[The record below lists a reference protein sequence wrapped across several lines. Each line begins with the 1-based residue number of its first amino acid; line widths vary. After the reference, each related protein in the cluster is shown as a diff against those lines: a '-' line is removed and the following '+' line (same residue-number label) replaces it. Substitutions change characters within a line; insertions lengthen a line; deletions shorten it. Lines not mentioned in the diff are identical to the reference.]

1 MHELDPEQAPH
12 KITVLTK
19 PRSRLLAKNVPAA
32 VSNESVPVDSLVS
45 STAEVQA
52 PSISTAA
59 VITKKAAPKIVIRPT
74 KIQAENEK
82 VSSDVKPKT
91 VIHQAVSQ
99 TNDAATLA
107 KIDTSGYLLPTT
119 KAPGRRGRK
128 PTEFHPETD
137 ELAALNAVER
147 SELKAVS
154 RAKDRQSKLKETK
167 ENTLLGNAFSADGDA
182 NEEDLERRRQK
193 IKALI
198 NFGKERGFL
207 THAEINDH
215 LPENIVE
222 PEAIEGIINT
232 FKDMGIAIYDQAPD
246 VETLLLSDNVVTVS
260 SDDETEAAVASALST
275 VDADFGRTT
284 DPVRM
289 YMRRMGSAKL
299 LTREGEIE
307 IAKRIESG
315 LKDMIEAISG
325 CPATISEILAEAE
338 KIANN
343 KMKVNDFVDGLVDLP
358 ASDDHAVSAI
368 ADSDADDEEESSDD
382 IGAANLSVQ
391 QLQQL
396 NKNALEKFSVISA
409 AFDAMRKA
417 WEQDGY
423 QSAAYR
429 DAQTV
434 IFDVL
439 SGIRFTAKATAKL
452 CDSVRSHAD
461 QLREIEKTILDIVVN
476 NCGMPRAH
484 FIDVFPGNETNLN
497 WIDDEIVAG
506 RAWSANL
513 ERYALQVK
521 EAQQNLIALQNR
533 VALPL
538 AHLRNIDRKMKAGEM
553 RARRAKHEMTEA
565 NLRLVIS
572 IAKKYVNRGLQF
584 LDLIQEGNIGLMK
597 AVDKFE
603 YRRGFKFSTYATWWI
618 RQAISRA
625 ISDMGRTIRVPVH
638 MMETINKMNR
648 ISRQIKQETGADP
661 QPAML
666 AARMGLSEVKIREI
680 MKIAKEPISLQMP
693 IGEDGDAQ
701 LGDILEDSHTLTPE
715 DAAIQASMR
724 TAISDIFDS
733 LTPREAKVLRM
744 RYGVEM
750 SRDHTLEEV
759 GKQFNA
765 SRESIRKI
773 EEKAMNKLRDPAH
786 ADKLKS
792 FLKVA

>member
-1 MHELDPEQAPH
+1 VTTKAEAKAVRASTRKTK
-12 KITVLTK
+12 KIDRTT
-19 PRSRLLAKNVPAA
+19 AY
-32 VSNESVPVDSLVS
+32 VDTSHTHS
-45 STAEVQA
+45 S
-52 PSISTAA
+52 
-59 VITKKAAPKIVIRPT
+59 VITKTTEAVVLAA
-74 KIQAENEK
+74 
-82 VSSDVKPKT
+82 
-91 VIHQAVSQ
+91 
-99 TNDAATLA
+99 
-107 KIDTSGYLLPTT
+107 IDTSGYAMPTT
-119 KAPGRRGRK
+119 KVAGRRGRK
-128 PTEFHPETD
+128 PLEFQPEND
-137 ELAALNAVER
+137 EVAALNAVEQ
-147 SELKAVS
+147 SELNAINHAREQDSKITTKI
-154 RAKDRQSKLKETK
+154 RPKDPSSLGRDASVEARECRHEKLKV
-167 ENTLLGNAFSADGDA
+167 LM
-182 NEEDLERRRQK
+182 
-193 IKALI
+193 AL
-198 NFGKERGFL
+198 GKERGFL
-207 THAEINDH
+207 TQAELIDY
-215 LPENIVE
+215 LPENIVD
-222 PEAIEGIINT
+222 PDAIEGIIASLIE
-232 FKDMGIAIYDQAPD
+232 MGVAVYEQTPD
-246 VETLLLSDNVVTVS
+246 VEMLLMPGNVTAAATEDE
-260 SDDETEAAVASALST
+260 DDAALELALST

-284 DPVRM
+284 DPMRM
-289 YMRRMGSAKL
+289 YMRRMGSVKL

-315 LKDMIEAISG
+315 LKDMIEAISA
-325 CPATISEILAEAE
+325 CPATISEILDAAE
-338 KIANN
+338 KIAHNE
-343 KMKVNDFVDGLVDLP
+343 MKVNDFVDGLVDLS
-358 ASDDHAVSAI
+358 ASDDHAVSVL
-368 ADSDADDEEESSDD
+368 ADSDADDEEESNNNNV
-382 IGAANLSVQ
+382 GAADLSVQ
-391 QLQQL
+391 QLQKL
-396 NKNALEKFSVISA
+396 KKNALEKFSVISA

-417 WEQDGY
+417 CEQDGY

-429 DAQTV
+429 EAQTV

-439 SGIRFTAKATAKL
+439 SGIRFTAKATVKL

-461 QLREIEKTILDIVVN
+461 QLREIEKIILDIAVN
-476 NCGMPRAH
+476 NCGMPRTY

-497 WIDDEIVAG
+497 WIDAEIVAE

-513 ERYALQVK
+513 ERYAPQVK
-521 EAQQNLIALQNR
+521 EAQKNLIALQNR

-538 AHLRNIDRKMKAGEM
+538 AHLRNMDRKMKAGEM
-553 RARRAKHEMTEA
+553 RARHAKHEMTEA
-565 NLRLVIS
+565 NLRLVVS

-648 ISRQIKQETGADP
+648 ISRQIKQETGAEP

-666 AARMGLSEVKIREI
+666 AARMGLPEVKIRDI

-701 LGDILEDSHTLTPE
+701 LGDIIEDSHALTPE
-715 DAAIQASMR
+715 DAAIQTSMR
-724 TAISDIFDS
+724 TAISDMFDS

>member
-1 MHELDPEQAPH
+1 MRCIQNIFLTALEFALEFSGFHLISIEQNRTISRFFH
-12 KITVLTK
+12 SFIFLYFFTVVTTK
-19 PRSRLLAKNVPAA
+19 AEAKA
-32 VSNESVPVDSLVS
+32 VRA
-45 STAEVQA
+45 STRK
-52 PSISTAA
+52 T
-59 VITKKAAPKIVIRPT
+59 T
-74 KIQAENEK
+74 KIDRTPTHANTSHT
-82 VSSDVKPKT
+82 SSSVIVKT
-91 VIHQAVSQ
+91 
-99 TNDAATLA
+99 TEAAALA
-107 KIDTSGYLLPTT
+107 AIDTSGYAMPTV
-119 KAPGRRGRK
+119 KVAGRRGRK
-128 PTEFHPETD
+128 PLEFQPEND
-137 ELAALNAVER
+137 EVAALNAVEQ
-147 SELKAVS
+147 SELSAINHACEQDSKATTKIRS
-154 RAKDRQSKLKETK
+154 KDASSLGRDASGEAHERRHEKLK
-167 ENTLLGNAFSADGDA
+167 
-182 NEEDLERRRQK
+182 
-193 IKALI
+193 ALMAL
-198 NFGKERGFL
+198 GKERGFL
-207 THAEINDH
+207 TQAEVIDH
-215 LPENIVE
+215 LPENIVD
-222 PEAIEGIINT
+222 PEAIEGVIASLIE
-232 FKDMGIAIYDQAPD
+232 MGVAVYEQTPD
-246 VETLLLSDNVVTVS
+246 AEMLLMSDNVTAAATEGE
-260 SDDETEAAVASALST
+260 DEAALELALST
-275 VDADFGRTT
+275 ADADFGRTT

-315 LKDMIEAISG
+315 LKDMMEAISA
-325 CPATISEILAEAE
+325 CPTTISEILAAAE

-343 KMKVNDFVDGLVDLP
+343 EMKVNDFVDGLVDLP

-368 ADSDADDEEESSDD
+368 ADSDAGDEEESSNDV
-382 IGAANLSVQ
+382 GAADLSVQ

-396 NKNALEKFSVISA
+396 KKNALEKFSLIPA

-417 WEQDGY
+417 CEQDGY

-429 DAQTV
+429 DAQAI

-439 SGIRFTAKATAKL
+439 SGIRFTAKATATL
-452 CDSVRSHAD
+452 CDSVRSHTD

-476 NCGMPRAH
+476 NCGMPRTH

-497 WIDDEIVAG
+497 WIDAEIVAG

-513 ERYALQVK
+513 GRYALQVK

-533 VALPL
+533 VSLPL

-565 NLRLVIS
+565 NLRLVVS

-648 ISRQIKQETGADP
+648 ISRQIKQETGAEP

-666 AARMGLSEVKIREI
+666 AARMGLSEVKVREI

-701 LGDILEDSHTLTPE
+701 LGDIIEDSHTLTPE
-715 DAAIQASMR
+715 DAAIQTSMR
-724 TAISDIFDS
+724 TAISDMFDS